1 VPFALVKPDEF
12 SENPRSHLHRPR
24 NLPLFVISPTAFRDV
39 VSGRRRDVAASLL
52 RTALHVASV
61 PYEWIVQVRNRRY
74 DRGSAEIYRPPVP
87 VVSIGNLT
95 VGGTGKTPMVEWI
108 ARHLRRQ
115 GVRVAILS
123 RGYRAEQ
130 GGLNDEA
137 LELELALPD
146 VPHLQNANRAASATV
161 AVEELA
167 SQLLLLDDAFQHRRL
182 ARDLDIV
189 LLDASEP
196 FGFDHVLP
204 RGTLREPV
212 TGLRRAD
219 VIVLSRAGMID
230 EKARE
235 QVRRRALELGPAAEW
250 CEVEHRPAALVDSA
264 GASYQLDAIAGQGV
278 AAFCGIGNPAGFR
291 HTLDT
296 LGCRVEAWQE
306 FPDHHAYTRDDVDTL
321 TKLVQQTPVYFVL
334 CTRKDLVKLRVPA
347 LGGKPLRAVGIEL
360 QFLRGENEMKATLQ
374 PLVERARASN
384 QAMLSD
390 EAPQP

>member
-1 VPFALVKPDEF
+1 
-12 SENPRSHLHRPR
+12 
-24 NLPLFVISPTAFRDV
+24 
-39 VSGRRRDVAASLL
+39 VAAGLL
-52 RTALHVASV
+52 RTALHVASA
-61 PYEWIVQVRNRRY
+61 PYKWVVQVRNRRY

-123 RGYRAEQ
+123 RGYGAEQ

-137 LELELALPD
+137 LELELALAD
-146 VPHLQNANRAASATV
+146 VPHLQNPDRAASATV
-161 AVEELA
+161 AVGELA
-167 SQLLLLDDAFQHRRL
+167 SQLLLLDDGFQHRPL

-196 FGFDHVLP
+196 FGFGHVLP

-212 TGLRRAD
+212 TSLRRAD

-230 EKARE
+230 ETARE
-235 QVRRRALELGPAAEW
+235 LVRRRALELGPAAVW
-250 CEVEHRPAALVDSA
+250 CEVEHRPAALVDST
-264 GASYQLDAIAGQGV
+264 GASYQLDEIAGQRV

-291 HTLDT
+291 HTLDR

-306 FPDHHAYTRDDVDTL
+306 FPDHHAYTRDDVDAL
-321 TKLVQQTPVYFVL
+321 TKLVQQTPVNFVL
-334 CTRKDLVKLRVPA
+334 CTRKDLVKLRVLA

-360 QFLRGENEMKATLQ
+360 QFLRGEDEMKAALA
-374 PLVERARASN
+374 PHIERA
-384 QAMLSD
+384 LSAN
-390 EAPQP
+390 EAYLTDV